1 MKTENWTER
10 LLTQSSNV
18 VPELARQI
26 FETISEF
33 SADQIWRPDTPFGR
47 AFPHNRRRPLFS
59 FIFDETSDLQLGPAP
74 GISESYATAADIT
87 LMLSNSFR
95 K

>member
-1 MKTENWTER
+1 MLSYRFWKTVFERPRVRKKMKTENWTER

-33 SADQIWRPDTPFGR
+33 SADQI
-47 AFPHNRRRPLFS
+47 
-59 FIFDETSDLQLGPAP
+59 
-74 GISESYATAADIT
+74 
-87 LMLSNSFR
+87 
-95 K
+95 